1 MPHGSA
7 VRPSATGYGCSA
19 PENTDGGGMESE
31 MRDWAGATVLLA
43 VFLVIAASAS
53 AGNII
58 SFVDNRTGNSVD
70 WLAAADGM
78 NLTVNRDA
86 NFDAH
91 GAFGAHPVGPLQ
103 SGFYYDSLGMTLD
116 VVPLGSMDVVYG
128 TGWSQDNQGNPPT
141 SGGEGKHP
149 ASNHIRDFMTANK
162 LIITFAERVHG
173 VGFTTVDFY
182 NVPIS
187 SSGETTHPISLE
199 AWSGPGGTGYLLGSY
214 DAVAYNFQ
222 KDYMYFMGLM
232 SDDAEIR
239 SVVLDDPGSTLGDGM
254 GIDDIVFAYKLNLIR
269 VDIDIKP
276 GDSPNTINLGSQ
288 GGVPVA
294 ILGSTEF
301 QADSIDPSSVTLAG
315 AGVQVRGKKDKLAAT
330 LTDVDGD
337 GLDDLLVHVD
347 TESLELTDGD
357 AEAILDALTFDGVP
371 ITGVD
376 TIQIVGAGLPEP
388 ASLSM
393 LALGALAVLLRR
405 RRR

>member
-1 MPHGSA
+1 MRDVLASA
-7 VRPSATGYGCSA
+7 VS
-19 PENTDGGGMESE
+19 
-31 MRDWAGATVLLA
+31 LA
-43 VFLVIAASAS
+43 VFLAIAASAS
-53 AGNII
+53 AGNITGY
-58 SFVDNRTGNSVD
+58 VDNPTGNSVD
-70 WLAAADGM
+70 WLAGADALG
-78 NLTVNRDA
+78 LTVNRDA

-116 VVPLGSMDVVYG
+116 VAPLGTMDVVYG
-128 TGWSQDNQGNPPT
+128 VGWSQGNQSNPPT
-141 SGGEGKHP
+141 SGGEGVHP
-149 ASNHIRDFMTANK
+149 ASNYIRDFATANE
-162 LIITFAERVHG
+162 LIITFAEPVYG
-173 VGFTTVDFY
+173 VGLTTIDFY
-182 NVPIS
+182 NVLKDGVPN
-187 SSGETTHPISLE
+187 HPIRLE
-199 AWSGPGGTGYLLGSY
+199 AWSGPGGSSGSGYLLGSY
-214 DAVAYNFQ
+214 DAVAVNFQ
-222 KDYMYFMGLM
+222 NDYMYFMGLM
-232 SDDAEIR
+232 SDEPEIR
-239 SVVLDDPGSTLGDGM
+239 SVVLVDPGSTLGDGI
-254 GIDDIVFAYKLNLIR
+254 GIDDIVFAFGDALIH

-301 QADSIDPSSVTLAG
+301 QADSIDPNSVRLAG
-315 AGVQVRGKKDKLAAT
+315 AAVQVRGKKDKLAAT

-357 AEAILDALTFDGVP
+357 TEAILDALTFDGVP
-371 ITGVD
+371 ITGTD

-393 LALGALAVLLRR
+393 LAIGALAVLRR